1 MPVAI
6 TALYA
11 ALLGLMQIALQQ
23 LVGRE
28 RLRVDVS
35 LGDGSDPKLREA
47 MRRHGNFL
55 EQVPL
60 TLLMLALLELNG
72 ASPWLLHGLG
82 SALVVARIVHPLGL
96 RDDDAKRLPRLFG
109 ALGTL
114 LVQVVACSVLL
125 WQFVQSPR

>member
-11 ALLGLMQIALQQ
+11 ALLGGLQIVLQQ

-28 RLRVDVS
+28 RLRVGVS
-35 LGDGSDPKLREA
+35 LGDGDDVGLREA

-60 TLLMLALLELNG
+60 ALLLIALAELNG
-72 ASPWLLHGLG
+72 AAPAWIHGLG
-82 SALVVARIVHPLGL
+82 GGLLVSRLAHPWGVKQEDARQ
-96 RDDDAKRLPRLFG
+96 LPRFLG

-114 LVQVVACSVLL
+114 LVQIAAVALLL
-125 WQFVQSPR
+125 WQVVGG